1 MAASHARAKARFSAM
16 GIVVKKPNVP
26 IMTAVSRRKTARKV
40 MQPKGAVET
49 GIQKLLRL
57 PRALRIRVA
66 MQKRRWPA
74 LNKNVETDNRAW
86 HAGKLG

>member
-40 MQPKGAVET
+40 MQPKGDGNPET
-49 GIQKLLRL
+49 AAFAEGSQNQDGN
-57 PRALRIRVA
+57 A
-66 MQKRRWPA
+66 KREDGQR
-74 LNKNVETDNRAW
+74 
-86 HAGKLG
+86 

>member
-1 MAASHARAKARFSAM
+1 MFSAMAASQARAKARFSAM

-57 PRALRIRVA
+57 PRALRIRMA
-66 MQKRRWPA
+66 MQKEKMA
-74 LNKNVETDNRAW
+74 SVE
-86 HAGKLG
+86 